1 MRMSCAQPVF
11 ERRSRQRGFR
21 NVKDPDRKAIA
32 PMVQAA
38 LEEDGARSDATVS
51 FLGIDD
57 EAIAADVIAGGDG
70 VVCGVDVAREVFRQ
84 MDESIVFD
92 GGVQDGERCQ
102 VGGTI
107 CSVRGRARSILS
119 AERVALNFMQRMSG
133 IATLA
138 AAFVARV
145 AGTGVTI
152 LDTRKTTPLWR
163 DLEKYAVRC
172 GGAQNHRRDL
182 RSMVLVK
189 ENHVRALGGE
199 IASIERLKTAHRDKG
214 LSVEVEVDSIG
225 FLRRLLGAPVDRVML
240 DNFTPAQVEEAL
252 TLISAVPS
260 SSRMDVEVSGSVT
273 LDNIAGYAIDG
284 VDYISV
290 GALTHSAPAVA
301 MSLEVR

>member
-1 MRMSCAQPVF
+1 
-11 ERRSRQRGFR
+11 
-21 NVKDPDRKAIA
+21 VKDPDIKAIA

-51 FLGIDD
+51 YLGIDD

-84 MDESIVFD
+84 MDVSILFD
-92 GGVQDGERCQ
+92 GRAQDGERCQ

-107 CSVRGRARSILS
+107 CSVQGAAKSILS
-119 AERVALNFMQRMSG
+119 CERVALNFMQRLTG

-182 RSMVLVK
+182 QSMVLVK

-199 IASIERLKTAHRDKG
+199 IALIERLKTAHRDKG
-214 LSVEVEVDSIG
+214 LTVEVEVDSIG
-225 FLRRLLGAPVDRVML
+225 FLKRLLGAPVDRVML
-240 DNFTPAQVEEAL
+240 DNFTPAQVEVAL
-252 TLISAVPS
+252 TVITAVPS
-260 SSRMDVEVSGSVT
+260 SSRMDVEVSGGVT
-273 LDNIAGYAIDG
+273 LDNIDGYAISG

-290 GALTHSAPAVA
+290 GALTHSAPALA